1 MTEELKVV
9 ISAEMAKFA
18 SAMKEALTALNNIQK
33 ELKQTNSESEKANKK
48 TQKMGEAF
56 KKAFKE
62 ARQSADENFKKIG
75 TSISNGL
82 KSATTAIKD
91 FTVKS
96 ASALKDF
103 AIGGIT
109 ALSGAIMALNAGTED
124 YRVKQAQLQSAFEQA
139 GMSASNA
146 TSVYNDLYK
155 VMGDS
160 DTAVEASQQIALLTN
175 NIQEASAWADIA
187 SGVMGTFGDAL
198 KPETFYE
205 SANET
210 LRLNEATGAFTQ
222 MLEGAGVNVEE
233 FNKELQALGTEEEK
247 RNFLLETSNEIMGEA
262 GARYDEQT
270 KRIQEQREAQAGL
283 QETLAELGNAVAP
296 VVTAFISLAD
306 EALEKVAPYL
316 KSIAEEYAPLI
327 EPFFTNL
334 AETVLP
340 ALKTALSEM
349 AGYIESAISWIVDN
363 WGIIAGIAGVIAIIT
378 TAIGLYNIVAGI
390 KQAMDVAQVTTLS
403 ALIGVYLA
411 QASAMIVAIAP
422 YVAIVGAIVALI
434 AIIVLCIKYW
444 DEIKEAVAKA
454 WEWIKQKTSDAVNAV
469 VNWFNQMKEK
479 VSNKIQEMKQRAV
492 TKFEEIKQGI
502 SEKVQSAKDRVSEVF
517 NNIRTSITDKIT
529 QAKTSA
535 LQIFDN
541 IKSGITEK
549 INGAKDAVKT
559 AIDTLKGFFNF
570 SWELPHIKLPHFSI
584 SGSFSLN
591 PPRIPTF
598 SVSWY
603 QQGGVFDKPTLFGY
617 GNGMLGGL
625 GENGA
630 EAVVPLEKNT
640 QWLDRIAERLNG
652 NGRDIILEVDGT
664 VFGRVSANSINQLTK
679 QTGKLPIKVM

>member
-454 WEWIKQKTSDAVNAV
+454 WDWIKQKTSDAVNAV

>member
-1 MTEELKVV
+1 
-9 ISAEMAKFA
+9 MAKFA

>member
-1 MTEELKVV
+1 
-9 ISAEMAKFA
+9 MAKFA

-454 WEWIKQKTSDAVNAV
+454 WDWIKQKTSDAVNAV